1 MTAGADF
8 EEFFRRHY
16 EDVVRYA
23 VRRTPDGAE
32 DIAAE
37 AFAVAWRRWDEVPAA
52 AGEARAYL
60 FGIAR
65 RLILAA
71 HGDRA
76 RQGALAVRLTDPT
89 VFEESVPGLES
100 QAVALADLAAAWRL
114 LRTQHQEVL
123 AMAFLDDLTSEQAGR
138 VLGISAIAY
147 RVRLARARAALRVHL
162 GHGPRREAEGEA
174 QRASPRTSSM
184 TIHPSV
190 RPRSEPR

>member
-89 VFEESVPGLES
+89 VFEESTPGLES
-100 QAVALADLAAAWRL
+100 QAVALAELSAAWRL

-138 VLGISAIAY
+138 MLGISAIAY
-147 RVRLARARAALRVHL
+147 RVRLARARAALRAHL
-162 GHGPRREAEGEA
+162 GQGHQRESGGEPHRGPIR
-174 QRASPRTSSM
+174 QVPM
-184 TIHPSV
+184 TIRPSV
-190 RPRSEPR
+190 RPGSEPR

>member
-1 MTAGADF
+1 MAAGADF

-89 VFEESVPGLES
+89 VFEESTPGLES
-100 QAVALADLAAAWRL
+100 QAVALAELSAAWRL

-147 RVRLARARAALRVHL
+147 RVRLARARAALRAHL
-162 GHGPRREAEGEA
+162 GQGHQRESGGEPHRGPIR
-174 QRASPRTSSM
+174 QVPM
-184 TIHPSV
+184 TIRPSV
-190 RPRSEPR
+190 RPGSEPR

>member
-23 VRRTPDGAE
+23 VRRAPDGAE

-89 VFEESVPGLES
+89 VFEESTPGLES
-100 QAVALADLAAAWRL
+100 QAVALAELSAAWRL

-147 RVRLARARAALRVHL
+147 RVRLARARAALRAHL
-162 GHGPRREAEGEA
+162 GQGHQRESGGEPHRGPIR
-174 QRASPRTSSM
+174 QVPM
-184 TIHPSV
+184 TIRPSV
-190 RPRSEPR
+190 RPGSEPR